1 MLGRPISLHLALQV
15 IIPLFISY
23 TFSNMQAVCGERAK
37 HILLQLCELIEGR
50 EVT

>member
-1 MLGRPISLHLALQV
+1 MIGHPSSLRFALEE

-23 TFSNMQAVCGERAK
+23 TFSKIQPVRGERAN
-37 HILLQLCELIEGR
+37 HILLQSCEVIEDR